1 MLALISYKQP
11 ITKSDIDT
19 IRGIKSDRVIDGL
32 AKKELIEVTGR
43 SDKIGRP
50 LIYGTTDEFLK
61 QFGFESIKDLP
72 EIEDLEDTL
81 NEDNLEGPAELHE
94 QLRME
99 LQ

>member
-1 MLALISYKQP
+1 VLAIISYKQP
-11 ITKSDIDT
+11 ITKSEIDA

-32 AKKELIEVTGR
+32 VKKELIGVIGR

-61 QFGFESIKDLP
+61 QFGFENIKDLP

-81 NEDNLEGPAELHE
+81 NEDKLEGPTELHE
-94 QLRME
+94 QLKME